1 MNFIK
6 SQLNKLPKDLIIF
19 IDGIGIIPV
28 SYISSKEENLKL
40 YITLIYFLFD
50 GKNSTIE
57 LKEINCKTYL
67 IQKKNT
73 KEYLIWNLKI
83 KGEKIQ
89 IKIKKLKEESDK
101 FYLN

>member
-1 MNFIK
+1 MIILIEKLFQNLKDQITIIMNFIK

-67 IQKKNT
+67 IQKKTQKNILF
-73 KEYLIWNLKI
+73 EI
-83 KGEKIQ
+83 
-89 IKIKKLKEESDK
+89 
-101 FYLN
+101 

>member
-1 MNFIK
+1 MIILIEKLFQNLKDQITIIMNFIK

-67 IQKKNT
+67 IQKKKT
-73 KEYLIWNLKI
+73 KKKILIYI
-83 KGEKIQ
+83 
-89 IKIKKLKEESDK
+89 
-101 FYLN
+101 

>member
-67 IQKKNT
+67 IKKKTQKNILF
-73 KEYLIWNLKI
+73 EI
-83 KGEKIQ
+83 
-89 IKIKKLKEESDK
+89 
-101 FYLN
+101 

>member
-40 YITLIYFLFD
+40 YIILIYFLFD

-67 IQKKNT
+67 IGKK
-73 KEYLIWNLKI
+73 KHKRISYLEFKN
-83 KGEKIQ
+83 
-89 IKIKKLKEESDK
+89 
-101 FYLN
+101 